1 MCHCG
6 AGCPGSGSCV
16 LCEGVDVVGY
26 IWELSVLSAI
36 LLSCCESK
44 TNIKITLVI

>member
-16 LCEGVDVVGY
+16 LCDGVDVDRVYMGTFCTFCY
-26 IWELSVLSAI
+26 FAI
-36 LLSCCESK
+36 LL
-44 TNIKITLVI
+44 